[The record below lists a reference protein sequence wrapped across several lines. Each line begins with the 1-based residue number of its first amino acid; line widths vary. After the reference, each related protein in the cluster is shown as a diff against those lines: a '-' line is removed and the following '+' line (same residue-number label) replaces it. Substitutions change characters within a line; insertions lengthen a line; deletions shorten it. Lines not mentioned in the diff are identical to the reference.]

1 MRCANQR
8 YREVNTARL
17 ALVVVIAC
25 TLVFILAPAVQA
37 APAIPPAD
45 TTTAPL
51 DESNQG
57 GFVDPVA
64 GANPHGG
71 YSTTSNKCKVCHAV
85 HGASA
90 TGEKLM
96 RTTNVYYIDPADWT
110 NQDPWE
116 DNTSTSCVFC
126 HVGGPY
132 AITQVY
138 GANPEL
144 YWMESTQLDYIG
156 NHASSHAMGMGTR
169 QYQGCPSCH
178 SVHGANTWDPDTS
191 DADPATSI
199 LRNDPGPSLP
209 VPVTNM
215 DEYCR
220 DCHDMSGQNGAIAAP
235 SACGN
240 GCHRA
245 WLYTGTEHVRAVG
258 LVTESPLRDGQSH
271 IMTTNLTNAAGDAR
285 ALAGTPDCRSCHMG
299 GNGTYSNSFP
309 HLTSGSDFL
318 QDDYVLTTH
327 LDKVCLS
334 CHDDG
339 VADGAFGV
347 GDSY

>member
-1 MRCANQR
+1 MS
-8 YREVNTARL
+8 TARL
-17 ALVVVIAC
+17 ALAVVTAC

-45 TTTAPL
+45 TTTVPL

-64 GANPHGG
+64 GASPHGG

-271 IMTTNLTNAAGDAR
+271 IMTTTLTNAAGDAR

-339 VADGAFGV
+339 VADGTFGV